1 MPKKVLMA
9 VANYYTSP
17 FQVGS
22 HHYARAFEK
31 LGYEVLFISSPISP
45 LHKIFANNSM
55 LKERE
60 DIYKSGGK
68 RKGNI
73 LYYISKALFTPHN
86 KPFLSSKFVIDNWFK
101 FTYPNLLS
109 YIKEINFMD
118 VDILWFDSSIFW
130 FLLDYVNYKKSIL
143 RLADY
148 SKGFDSVSYNQYQK
162 ELHIANKVDLIIYTA
177 KNLKEKYIE
186 IKDKSKMKYVPNGI
200 DLDFFKHADKS
211 FPEEF
216 ENIPNPRVIYI
227 GAIREWFDDELLF
240 FTARNL
246 SKFSFVL
253 VGPIQKDLSKLQGL
267 NNIYFLGKKSYNE
280 IAKYLH
286 HSDVGII
293 PFDIINYKSLIESVN
308 PLKLYEYL
316 ACGLPVVS
324 VEWDELK
331 HINSPAYLSKTKED
345 FADNLKKALNEKGAM
360 KQEYIEFAR
369 KNSWEKRLR
378 IIMDALEID

>member
-227 GAIREWFDDELLF
+227 GAIREWFDEELLF

-331 HINSPAYLSKTKED
+331 HINSPAYLSKTKEE
-345 FADNLKKALNEKGAM
+345 FVDNIIKALNYNKREKYLEFLTKLDWSEKL
-360 KQEYIEFAR
+360 KQ
-369 KNSWEKRLR
+369 
-378 IIMDALEID
+378 IIYDKIN

>member
-45 LHKIFANNSM
+45 LHKIFANNSEV
-55 LKERE
+55 KERE

-148 SKGFDSVSYNQYQK
+148 SKGFDSVSYNQC
-162 ELHIANKVDLIIYTA
+162 LDGVHIANKV
-177 KNLKEKYIE
+177 E
-186 IKDKSKMKYVPNGI
+186 GI
-200 DLDFFKHADKS
+200 
-211 FPEEF
+211 
-216 ENIPNPRVIYI
+216 
-227 GAIREWFDDELLF
+227 
-240 FTARNL
+240 
-246 SKFSFVL
+246 
-253 VGPIQKDLSKLQGL
+253 
-267 NNIYFLGKKSYNE
+267 
-280 IAKYLH
+280 
-286 HSDVGII
+286 
-293 PFDIINYKSLIESVN
+293 
-308 PLKLYEYL
+308 
-316 ACGLPVVS
+316 
-324 VEWDELK
+324 
-331 HINSPAYLSKTKED
+331 
-345 FADNLKKALNEKGAM
+345 
-360 KQEYIEFAR
+360 
-369 KNSWEKRLR
+369 
-378 IIMDALEID
+378 